1 MKRPPRFTAFLL
13 ACAMLTLTTG
23 CDNAAPSPSQPP
35 AGEVTQPS
43 SALPEN
49 NTTQNDATI
58 QETDKESDYQA
69 VLTHFANGETCAAY
83 QALMNLGDYK
93 DSALL
98 KEEIYLQNQLGFVT
112 LGAADYF
119 RANREAF
126 ALLPDYLVDEA
137 FANKTWLVPNFQS
150 HSYLEYVLAGDHTGE
165 VYDPFLGQ
173 KFHDITWNVTEN
185 GFRIGMTDVIT
196 DQDDLHYQTEIRKA
210 AEGVYVFY
218 VLNAPDPLTGSD
230 IVCYIDKNSDFGKR
244 YMKTNAIIMDVI
256 QNPSTD
262 WYVDRDPYGLYFIVQ
277 SHH

>member
-1 MKRPPRFTAFLL
+1 MKRLPHFIVIPLVG
-13 ACAMLTLTTG
+13 AMLTLMVG
-23 CDNAAPSPSQPP
+23 CDNAASAPSQPP
-35 AGEVTQPS
+35 AQESPQEQVVSTP
-43 SALPEN
+43 PEHDDVQQADTN
-49 NTTQNDATI
+49 
-58 QETDKESDYQA
+58 QEADKESDYQA

-83 QALMNLGDYK
+83 QLLMDIGDYK

-126 ALLPDYLVDEA
+126 ALVPNHLIDAA

-165 VYDPFLGQ
+165 VHDPFLGQ

-185 GFRIGMTDVIT
+185 GFRIGMPDVIT
-196 DQDDLHYQTEIRKA
+196 DQNDMHYPTEIRKV

-218 VLNAPDPLTGSD
+218 VLGAPEPHTGSD
-230 IVCYIDKNSDFGKR
+230 VVCYIDKNSDFGKR

-256 QNPSTD
+256 QNPDTN
-262 WYVDRDPYGLYFIVQ
+262 WKVDRDPYGLYFIVQ
-277 SHH
+277 S